1 MKNAT
6 RSTHSKERYILAYQM
21 IKKGTWSLQCKNT
34 LYSNFLTD
42 TKAKADEK
50 K

>member
-21 IKKGTWSLQCKNT
+21 IKKEHGAYNVSILCIVT
-34 LYSNFLTD
+34 F
-42 TKAKADEK
+42 
-50 K
+50 